1 MRFRLRLRSRIG
13 LFLRLIIAA
22 GASGCATGPLEEARL
37 LPDAP
42 RPTMMPEVT
51 HPDGEVS
58 LEQTTGSVTPRGSDS
73 VGHLPVQVT
82 RIAAEQPIVSRLVFV
97 GAAYEAAYGNPTS
110 PQASKWIGG
119 NFEVNARAVWA
130 TKTGLAFGAGL
141 GVMLPTAQFNRGSNV
156 NDLAQAAIAL
166 RPWDYAF
173 FAQGNLALRPSIDIR
188 YIVGP
193 LVFQAREIMDGTFD
207 IEQKNDF
214 EVDIISTFYV
224 AVRPRKDI
232 ALGVEIGEL
241 YRVSANNVPDDERAD
256 FTIAPTFRLI
266 LPRLQPA
273 LAVMTNAGDP
283 YYLGANRIWAV
294 KSTLT
299 ALW

>member
-1 MRFRLRLRSRIG
+1 M
-13 LFLRLIIAA
+13 AA
-22 GASGCATGPLEEARL
+22 GASGCASGPLEEPRS

-58 LEQTTGSVTPRGSDS
+58 LEQTTGSVTPRGNDN

-97 GAAYEAAYGNPTS
+97 GASYEAAYGNPTS
-110 PQASKWIGG
+110 AQSSKWIGG
-119 NFEVNARAVWA
+119 NFQIDGRAVWA
-130 TKTGLAFGAGL
+130 TKTGLAFGAGV

-166 RPWDYAF
+166 RPWDYTF
-173 FAQGNLALRPSIDIR
+173 FTQGDLALRPFIDIR

-193 LVFQAREIMDGTFD
+193 LVFQARETMDGTFD

-214 EVDIISTFYV
+214 DVDIISTFYV

-241 YRVSANNVPDDERAD
+241 YRVSTNAIADGERAD
-256 FTIAPTFRLI
+256 FTIAPVFRLI

-273 LAVMTNAGDP
+273 LSFMTNAGDP
-283 YYLGANRIWAV
+283 YYVGANRIWAV